1 MGGNP
6 LRVCVTGPLET
17 YASGFASEL
26 RRVGYTENSTADQLR
41 LLAHLSRWLAAQGLA
56 AAALTPAMGD
66 AFLTARRAAG
76 YTLWL
81 SRKALR
87 PLLEYLREL
96 GAAPPEPVAVP
107 TPTEA
112 LLARFREYLTSER
125 GVERSTA
132 RGYVDMVRP
141 LLRTRETTDGTLEL
155 AGLVAAN
162 ITTFVVAE
170 APRRCVGSA
179 KLLVTALRSL
189 LGFLHVEGVLA
200 RSLGSAVPSVAGS
213 RLAGLPKGL
222 TSGQVRQLLA
232 TCDQC
237 TAVGLRDFAVLTMLV
252 RLALRAGELVA
263 LELAD
268 VDWRG
273 GEIVVRG
280 KGNRCERLPLPVD
293 VGQAVV
299 AYLQRGRPASECR
312 RVFLRVRAPYRA
324 LTSGGVTNIV
334 LGAARKAGL
343 PPVAAHRLRHTAAT
357 EMLRAGAPLREI
369 GQVLRHRS
377 LLSTAIYAKVDH
389 RALRQ
394 LARPW
399 PAGGVA

>member
-6 LRVCVTGPLET
+6 SRVCVTGPLET

-26 RRVGYTENSTADQLR
+26 VRVGYTENATADQLR
-41 LLAHLSRWLAAQGLA
+41 LLAHLSRCLAAQGLA
-56 AAALTPAMGD
+56 AAELTPAVGD

-76 YTLWL
+76 YTLRL

-96 GAAPPEPVAVP
+96 GVAPPEPVTVP
-107 TPTEA
+107 TRTEA
-112 LLARFREYLTSER
+112 LLERYREYLTSER
-125 GVERSTA
+125 GVARTTA

-141 LLRTRETTDGTLEL
+141 FLRTHEATDGTLEL

-162 ITTFVVAE
+162 ITTFVVAQ

-189 LGFLHVEGVLA
+189 LGFLHVDGVLA
-200 RSLGSAVPSVAGS
+200 SSLASAVPSVAGS

-222 TSGQVRQLLA
+222 ASGQVRQLLA
-232 TCDQC
+232 ACDQG
-237 TAVGLRDFAVLTMLV
+237 TAVGVRDFAILTVLV
-252 RLALRAGELVA
+252 RLGLRAGEIVA
-263 LELAD
+263 LELD
-268 VDWRG
+268 DLDWRG
-273 GEIVVRG
+273 AEILVRG
-280 KGNRCERLPLPVD
+280 KGNRLERLPLPVD
-293 VGQAVV
+293 VGSAIV

-312 RVFLRVRAPYRA
+312 RVFLRIRAPHCA
-324 LTSGGVTNIV
+324 LTSGGVTSIV

-343 PPVAAHRLRHTAAT
+343 PPVAAHRLRHTVAT
-357 EMLRAGAPLREI
+357 ELLRAGAPLREI
-369 GQVLRHRS
+369 GQLLRHRS
-377 LLSTAIYAKVDH
+377 LLTTAIYAKVDH
-389 RALRQ
+389 QALRQ

-399 PAGGVA
+399 PTGGVA

>member
-6 LRVCVTGPLET
+6 LRVSVTGPLET

-41 LLAHLSRWLAAQGLA
+41 LFAHLSRWLAAQGLA
-56 AAALTPAMGD
+56 AAELTPAMGD

-96 GAAPPEPVAVP
+96 GAAPPELVSVP

-112 LLARFREYLTSER
+112 LLARYREYLTSER

-155 AGLVAAN
+155 ACLAAAN

-170 APRRCVGSA
+170 APRRCIGSA

-189 LGFLHVEGVLA
+189 LELLHVEGVLA
-200 RSLGSAVPSVAGS
+200 SSLASAVPSVAGS

-222 TSGQVRQLLA
+222 ASGQVRQLLA
-232 TCDQC
+232 ACDQG
-237 TAVGLRDFAVLTMLV
+237 TAVGPRDFAILTVLV
-252 RLALRAGELVA
+252 RLVLRAGEIVA

-273 GEIVVRG
+273 GEVVVRG
-280 KGNRCERLPLPVD
+280 KGNRRERLPLPVD
-293 VGQAVV
+293 VGSAVV
-299 AYLQRGRPASECR
+299 AYLLRGRPASECR
-312 RVFLRVRAPYRA
+312 RVFLRVRAPHRA

-343 PPVAAHRLRHTAAT
+343 PPVAAHGLRHTVAT
-357 EMLRAGAPLREI
+357 ELLRAGVPLGEI

-389 RALRQ
+389 LALRQ

-399 PAGGVA
+399 PTGGVA